1 MKNLNSKKIFLFEFT
16 VGTGLV
22 PDELLAEGKLMFD
35 ILLNQFLDEKYTV
48 KTVLCEKIAM
58 KHPEYNEINNL
69 EVIVSDDYINSFKEG
84 LNNSDFALAIAP
96 EEDLILYNLT
106 ELIEESGCLNLG
118 CEKSGVKIAGDKF
131 LTYEAIKNAVNTPKT
146 FPIKKYV
153 VKNRLG
159 CDSTHDTFD
168 ENYIVQEFIEGEP
181 YSVIFIAKNKKFYP
195 VCMNKQYIEERYC
208 GGEINIEHTLKEKT
222 IIECKKTLEKIEGIN
237 GYVGVDLM
245 INGEEISILEV
256 NPRIT
261 TSICGIKS
269 KPSIGKLLIDNAL
282 GKDIKFEVES
292 CLKFKRNDFG
302 FEFL

>member
-1 MKNLNSKKIFLFEFT
+1 MDDKKIFLFEFT

-35 ILLNQFLDEKYTV
+35 ILLNQFLNENYTV
-48 KTVLCEKIAM
+48 KTILCEKIA
-58 KHPEYNEINNL
+58 KKYPEYHEMDNL
-69 EVIVSDDYINSFKEG
+69 EITVSNDYINSVKEC
-84 LNNSDFALAIAP
+84 LEVSDFALAIAP
-96 EEDLILYNLT
+96 EEDMILYNLT

-118 CEKSGVKIAGDKF
+118 CEKLGVKIAGDKF
-131 LTYEAIKNAVNTPKT
+131 LTYEAIKNFVNTPKT

-181 YSVIFIAKNKKFYP
+181 YSIIFIAKNKKFYP
-195 VCMNKQYIEERYC
+195 LCMNKQYIEERYC
-208 GGEINIEHTLKEKT
+208 GGEINIDHPLKEKA
-222 IIECKKTLEKIEGIN
+222 IIECKKTLEQIDGIN
-237 GYVGVDLM
+237 GYVGVDFM
-245 INGEEISILEV
+245 INGKEISILEV

-261 TSICGIKS
+261 TSICGIRS
-269 KPSIGKLLIDNAL
+269 KPSVGKLLIDNAL
-282 GKDIKFEVES
+282 GKEINFEVEPG
-292 CLKFKRNDFG
+292 LKFKRNDFG

>member
-1 MKNLNSKKIFLFEFT
+1 LDDKKIFLFEFT

-22 PDELLAEGKLMFD
+22 SDELLAEGKLMFD
-35 ILLNQFLDEKYTV
+35 ILLNQFLDENYAV
-48 KTVLCEKIAM
+48 KTVLCEKIAKRYPKYCEM
-58 KHPEYNEINNL
+58 DNL
-69 EVIVSDDYINSFKEG
+69 EIIVSNDYINSVKEG
-84 LNNSDFALAIAP
+84 LKTSDFALVIAP
-96 EEDLILYNLT
+96 EEDMILYNLT

-118 CEKSGVKIAGDKF
+118 CEKLGVKIAGDKF
-131 LTYEAIKNAVNTPKT
+131 LTYEAIKNVVNTPKT

-181 YSVIFIAKNKKFYP
+181 YSIIFIAKNKKLYP
-195 VCMNKQYIEERYC
+195 LCMNKQYIEERYC
-208 GGEINIEHTLKEKT
+208 GGEINIDHHLKEKA
-222 IIECKKTLEKIEGIN
+222 IIECRKTLEQIDGIN
-237 GYVGVDLM
+237 GYVGVDFM
-245 INGEEISILEV
+245 IDGEEISILEV

-269 KPSIGKLLIDNAL
+269 KPSVGKLLIDNAL
-282 GKDIKFEVES
+282 DKDVSFEVEPG
-292 CLKFKRNDFG
+292 LKFKRNNFG

>member
-1 MKNLNSKKIFLFEFT
+1 MSDKKIFLFEFT

-35 ILLNQFLDEKYTV
+35 ILLNQFLNENYTV
-48 KTVLCEKIAM
+48 KTILCEKIA
-58 KHPEYNEINNL
+58 KKYPEYNKMDNL
-69 EVIVSDDYINSFKEG
+69 EVIVSDDYINSFISCLKD
-84 LNNSDFALAIAP
+84 SDFALAIAP
-96 EEDLILYNLT
+96 EEDMILYNLT

-118 CEKSGVKIAGDKF
+118 CNKLGVKIAGDKF
-131 LTYEAIKNAVNTPKT
+131 LTYEAIKNFVNTPKT
-146 FPIKKYV
+146 YPIKKYV

-181 YSVIFIAKNKKFYP
+181 YSIIFIVKNKKFYSL
-195 VCMNKQYIEERYC
+195 CMNKQYIEERYC
-208 GGEINIEHTLKEKT
+208 GGEINIDHPLKEKA
-222 IIECKKTLEKIEGIN
+222 IIECKKTLEQIDGIN
-237 GYVGVDLM
+237 GYVGVDFM
-245 INGEEISILEV
+245 IDGENISILEV

-269 KPSIGKLLIDNAL
+269 KPSVGKLLIDNAF
-282 GKDIKFEVES
+282 GKEIKFEAES
-292 CLKFKRNDFG
+292 GLKFKRKDFG